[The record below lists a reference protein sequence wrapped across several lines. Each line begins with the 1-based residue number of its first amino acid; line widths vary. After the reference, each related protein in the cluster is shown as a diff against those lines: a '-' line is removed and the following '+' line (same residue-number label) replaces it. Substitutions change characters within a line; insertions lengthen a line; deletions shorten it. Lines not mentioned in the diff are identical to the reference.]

1 MKVHQNTDK
10 LSDIVKAVVTTGSFD
25 GVHVGHKAIINRLN
39 QISREIG
46 GESTLITF
54 HPHPRKVLYP
64 ETEGKDLQL
73 IYSQKEKISLLEE
86 TKLDHLIIIPF
97 TREFAKTSSAEFVN
111 NILLEKVHAEIIVVG
126 FNHYFGYHREG
137 NYEYLHALSREK
149 NFKVEEIP
157 EQEIQHE
164 TVSSTKIRKA
174 LLEGNIQRA
183 NAYLDHFYFI
193 EGALLKGNQ
202 NLASLGFITHSIVI
216 DEDDKLIPPDGVY
229 AVRLIEGKNGYRGM
243 MNIIHNHETDRKKPF
258 VEFHL
263 FENPG
268 KFQPEIGR
276 LLFYKR
282 IRDIKSFHS
291 LEDMKLQ
298 LEADRKEIEELIY

>member
-1 MKVHQNTDK
+1 MQVHYNTDN
-10 LSDIVKAVVTTGSFD
+10 LSKIVKPVVTTGSFD
-25 GVHVGHKAIINRLN
+25 GVHVGHKAIIKRLN
-39 QISREIG
+39 QIAKEIG
-46 GESTLITF
+46 GESALITF

-64 ETEGKDLQL
+64 EAEGKDLQL
-73 IYSQKEKISLLEE
+73 IYSQKEKISMLEQ
-86 TKLDHLIIIPF
+86 TGLDHLIIIPF
-97 TREFAKTSSAEFVN
+97 TKEFSRTSSADFVN
-111 NILLEKVHAEIIVVG
+111 EILLGKVKAEIIVVG

-149 NFKVEEIP
+149 KFKVEEIP

-193 EGALLKGNQ
+193 EGNILKGNK
-202 NLASLGFITHSIVI
+202 NIADLGFETFSIAI
-216 DEDDKLIPPDGVY
+216 DEEDKLIPPDGVY

-243 MNIIHNHETDRKKPF
+243 MNIIHNYETDRKKAF

-268 KFQPEIGR
+268 RFEPDYGR

-282 IRDIKSFHS
+282 IRDIKTFRSM
-291 LEDMKLQ
+291 EEMRLQ
-298 LEADRKEIEELIY
+298 LESDRKEIEELIY